1 MVLVLIAVVS
11 LPLITNANAEEA
23 TKVYSREEIMAY
35 KQKGWDVNVFIG
47 YDAPTIGL
55 DLKEI
60 TLLN

>member
-1 MVLVLIAVVS
+1 
-11 LPLITNANAEEA
+11 
-23 TKVYSREEIMAY
+23 MAY
-35 KQKGWDVNVFIG
+35 KQKGWDANVFIG

>member
-1 MVLVLIAVVS
+1 M
-11 LPLITNANAEEA
+11 T
-23 TKVYSREEIMAY
+23 Y
-35 KQKGWDVNVFIG
+35 KQKGWDAKVFIG